1 MAVIESKRVEVEAD
15 SAEVY
20 RFLEDM
26 NNFKGLLPQD
36 KISEWK
42 ASEKE
47 CSFKVKGGYT
57 IGMAWKE
64 GTPSSLIVLDSTKAS
79 PLPFTLNIHLE
90 ENGSATSAYQ
100 KCEVKANPFMMMM
113 IEKPLKNL
121 FDHIAGNLQIHFSK

>member
-1 MAVIESKRVEVEAD
+1 MAVIESKRVEVEAP

-20 RFLEDM
+20 HFLEDM

-42 ASEKE
+42 STEKE

-57 IGMAWKE
+57 LGMTWKE
-64 GTPSSLIVLDSTKAS
+64 GTPYSLIILNSTSSS
-79 PLPFTLNIHLE
+79 PLPFVLNIHLE
-90 ENGSATSAYQ
+90 ENGDSTNAYQ
-100 KCEVKANPFMMMM
+100 KCEVSANAFMMMM